1 MEHSKRF
8 VNLMRLHR
16 VQAPVMYQCA
26 LFQSYLKRRGIQ
38 SEVIKGYVSVADQGC
53 CRHFWVRANEDIDIA
68 TMLGTRIAPEMTK
81 FIMKLTE
88 EPSGQ
93 RFDVDEESA
102 RIVADNESK
111 YELFLKDPKQFW
123 AESPVKNLRLG

>member
-1 MEHSKRF
+1 
-8 VNLMRLHR
+8 MR
-16 VQAPVMYQCA
+16 
-26 LFQSYLKRRGIQ
+26 
-38 SEVIKGYVSVADQGC
+38 AD
-53 CRHFWVRANEDIDIA
+53 EDIDIA
-68 TMLGTRIAPEMTK
+68 TMLGTRIAPEMTQ

>member
-1 MEHSKRF
+1 MDHAKRF

-53 CRHFWVRANEDIDIA
+53 CRHFWVRADEDIDIA
-68 TMLGTRIAPEMTK
+68 TMLGTRIAPEMTQ

>member
-53 CRHFWVRANEDIDIA
+53 CRHFWVRADEDIDIA
-68 TMLGTRIAPEMTK
+68 TMLGTRIAPEMTQ